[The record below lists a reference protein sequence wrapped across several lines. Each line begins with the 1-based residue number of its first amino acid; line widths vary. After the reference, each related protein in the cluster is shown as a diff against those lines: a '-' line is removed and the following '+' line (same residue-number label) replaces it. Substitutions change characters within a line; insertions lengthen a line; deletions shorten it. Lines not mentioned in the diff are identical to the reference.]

1 VNAAS
6 ELPDTPL
13 PNDREVAYYKV
24 DVEDRPS
31 ADLLSHMDFVADM
44 IEEVSSGA
52 LSSVVSSEI
61 STHHLR
67 PGLVSAEKE
76 SYHFFFH
83 NGDVYEQQLKRSVEQ
98 ISNRE

>member
-13 PNDREVAYYKV
+13 PNDREVAYFKV

-44 IEEVSSGA
+44 IEEVR
-52 LSSVVSSEI
+52 LLCPI
-61 STHHLR
+61 ITPHDNHPTKKFTKKLR
-67 PGLVSAEKE
+67 CRAFHSAIPASLGYDTEP
-76 SYHFFFH
+76 
-83 NGDVYEQQLKRSVEQ
+83 L
-98 ISNRE
+98 